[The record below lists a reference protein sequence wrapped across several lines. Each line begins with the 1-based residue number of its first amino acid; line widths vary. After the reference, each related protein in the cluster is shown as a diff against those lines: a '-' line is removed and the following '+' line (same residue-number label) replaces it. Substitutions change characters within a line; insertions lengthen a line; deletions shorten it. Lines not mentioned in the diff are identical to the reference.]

1 MHRAL
6 RTLGFTLLGLATLAG
21 ASSAKGLVLNP
32 QAGLTATHL
41 TSDPAEIT
49 DQARVGYGF
58 GGNVR
63 IGGSFYLSPG
73 AYVQRTSLQITAR
86 DTLTATTVKDV
97 VGVNSIYV
105 PLKFGFNLSANA
117 ASPTSLGLRVFGGP
131 ALTIISSVKAN
142 DLGITKDDYKSTHLG
157 FEAGAGLDLALLT
170 IDVSYEKGLGK
181 TFKNS
186 DAKQDVLRALIG
198 IKL

>member
-6 RTLGFTLLGLATLAG
+6 RTLGFALIGLATLAG

-41 TSDPAEIT
+41 TSDPADIT

-63 IGGSFYLSPG
+63 IGGSVYLSPG

-86 DTLTATTVKDV
+86 DTLTATTVKDFPQRW
-97 VGVNSIYV
+97 STSW
-105 PLKFGFNLSANA
+105 FTLS
-117 ASPTSLGLRVFGGP
+117 LRVP
-131 ALTIISSVKAN
+131 ISRTCIRIPF
-142 DLGITKDDYKSTHLG
+142 DICG
-157 FEAGAGLDLALLT
+157 
-170 IDVSYEKGLGK
+170 
-181 TFKNS
+181 
-186 DAKQDVLRALIG
+186 
-198 IKL
+198 

>member
-6 RTLGFTLLGLATLAG
+6 RTLGFALIGLATLAG

-41 TSDPAEIT
+41 SSDPAGIT

-63 IGGSFYLSPG
+63 LGGSVYVSPG

-105 PLKFGFNLSANA
+105 PLKVGFNLSANPA
-117 ASPTSLGLRVFGGP
+117 PMRAKKITQRRRVRRVN
-131 ALTIISSVKAN
+131 II
-142 DLGITKDDYKSTHLG
+142 
-157 FEAGAGLDLALLT
+157 FC
-170 IDVSYEKGLGK
+170 
-181 TFKNS
+181 
-186 DAKQDVLRALIG
+186 
-198 IKL
+198 